1 METSVTI
8 QRFFPKGFCT
18 SLSELNKFITNVHM
32 FIIANLCFLTN
43 KTVMFAYFRNFI
55 LTKNDLKTVFELN
68 QSDIITMSLFNQ
80 RKNANDHYQILPTY
94 QSMCNCFPITTK
106 ARKYVS
112 FMIPKDKTPQLIQM
126 VNKINT
132 LTDTNV
138 TLVFK
143 NDLLMHNVNLTI
155 NENGQPEITNETI
168 YSMFANAFEIVNP
181 DVTKE
186 FQTNYN
192 FCLIYE
198 NDFNT
203 NTDLLSMVN
212 NYF

>member
-8 QRFFPKGFCT
+8 QRFFPKGFCI
-18 SLSELNKFITNVHM
+18 SLSEINKFITNVHM
-32 FIIANLCFLTN
+32 FIIANLCFLTK
-43 KTVMFAYFRNFI
+43 KTITFSYFRNFI

-80 RKNANDHYQILPTY
+80 RKNAKDQYQVLPTY
-94 QSMCNCFPITTK
+94 QSLWNTFPITTK
-106 ARKYVS
+106 ARKYIS
-112 FMIPKDKTPQLIQM
+112 FMIPNGRTTQLIQM

-132 LTDTNV
+132 LTNTHV

-143 NDLLMHNVNLTI
+143 NDLLLHNVNLTI
-155 NENGQPEITNETI
+155 NENDQSENTNETI
-168 YSMFANAFEIVNP
+168 YTMFADAFDMVIPE
-181 DVTKE
+181 VTKE

>member
-1 METSVTI
+1 
-8 QRFFPKGFCT
+8 
-18 SLSELNKFITNVHM
+18 
-32 FIIANLCFLTN
+32 
-43 KTVMFAYFRNFI
+43 MFAYFRNFI

-68 QSDIITMSLFNQ
+68 QREIITMSLFNQ
-80 RKNANDHYQILPTY
+80 RKNAKDHYQILPTY
-94 QSMCNCFPITTK
+94 QSICNTFPITTK

-112 FMIPKDKTPQLIQM
+112 FMIPKTKTPQLIQM

-132 LTDTNV
+132 LTESRV

-143 NDLLMHNVNLTI
+143 HDLLLHNVNLTI
-155 NENGQPEITNETI
+155 NENDVPEITNETI
-168 YSMFANAFEIVNP
+168 YNMFANAFEIINP
-181 DVTKE
+181 EVTKE
-186 FQTNYN
+186 FQTNYD

-203 NTDLLSMVN
+203 HTDLLSMIN